1 MKYSEI
7 INFNPIQTVIQ
18 INEADNKEKAKSLVE
33 SYVMSDKM
41 ADKFEATIINELQ
54 FDEVVDNKGVLIVGN
69 YGTGKSHLMS
79 VISSIANDEQNLK
92 YLKNEQFK
100 KAMERI
106 AGKFEVVRIEI
117 GASKNSLRNMVFNEL
132 EKDLESRGITYR
144 FPDES
149 TITNNKPAMQ
159 EMMSLFE
166 EKYTDKGYLLV
177 IDELLDYLRGRKEH
191 ELMLDLGFLRELG
204 EFIKNSRFRLICGIQ
219 EQLFENPSFSF
230 VSKSLNRVKDRFEQ
244 VIIRKEDTAYVV
256 SERILGKTPEQKA
269 KVREH
274 LQKFCS
280 LYSEMGERLDD
291 FVELYPI
298 HPAYIDTFNKV
309 YIAEQREILKTISLT
324 VKNLL
329 NEELPEDA
337 PGIISFD
344 SYWDFV
350 KDNYARKA
358 EADIKEVLEKS
369 AVLEDKIE
377 HSFPKKAYKA
387 MALQIIK
394 ALSVHRL
401 TTSGINVRI
410 GLTAENLKDEL
421 CLFIHN
427 LPEMDPEFLLS
438 MIQTVLKDII
448 NLVSGQFIEF
458 NNDNGQYFLDLKK
471 DIDYDAKIAQ
481 KADMLSDDDLNRYY
495 FKIVYDCLE
504 WEAQEYVPNFQIY
517 EYILNWDSHNIF
529 RRGYLFMGVP
539 EGRSTAEPPRDFYIN
554 ILPPYGK
561 VQISN
566 ENNPDEVMFS
576 LNIDEEFNNN
586 LKLYSGALA
595 MRELAADQNTRGIYK
610 KKSEDIRKKLL
621 KWINDNSDTAFNVI
635 YKGTCRQLI
644 QVTHGKSRRNSNLK
658 ENIDLA
664 ASLCLDEY
672 FNTIYPKFP
681 VMKSKIT
688 SENQSEV
695 IQRAIRYFSGQR
707 NIDSINFL
715 ESFNLITNNKINIE
729 NSQYATKLVRKL
741 NSLQEKGVIN
751 YSDIVYEK
759 YDEYFDKEFNI
770 DIGYFSI
777 VLLAL
782 VYCGKADMVLKNGTT
797 LSASNIDTIPKLGL
811 SDIYEF
817 KYLVKPKQGSIEE
830 LKKLFEILAIPTA
843 LLRSSKDMETGLYK
857 VLEKAK
863 EISEHALS
871 TKRNVSDNFKLWGE
885 EIVPTHILNG
895 YLNKI
900 DKLINEFVN
909 FKNKYNTVAKLNKFS
924 MTMDELVG
932 IEDAMKYIEILD
944 QYILFKN
951 DCTELV
957 NYISN
962 IETLIIPKEIQQDI
976 ELGKKLFREQRDSI
990 KDDLNGEL
998 ASHRVNEALGKVQD
1012 KYIEFYFDIHKKAR
1026 LGISAAERKK
1036 KIINGDLLSNLKEL
1050 TRIDS
1055 LFQSSRVNAI
1065 EEKLSKQIVCYEL
1078 TGRELKERTI
1088 CPHCKMSTTT
1098 NKMVNAEQELYE
1110 IEEELKN
1117 LKDEWTDMLIAT
1129 IEDPLIMENKKLLT
1143 PKQQSIIDELIS
1155 NKKLPEVINTFFVDT
1170 INILISG
1177 LDKVIFNI
1185 SDLEKVLLSMG
1196 PCTEK
1201 ELRNK
1206 INTFIDNLISGNDI
1220 EKLRI
1225 IIQNN
1230 N

>member
-18 INEADNKEKAKSLVE
+18 INEADNKEKAKNLVE

-41 ADKFEATIINELQ
+41 ADKFEATIISELQ

-79 VISSIANDEQNLK
+79 VISSIANDEQNLE

-100 KAMERI
+100 KSMERI

-132 EKDLESRGITYR
+132 EKDLELRKITYR

-159 EMMSLFE
+159 EMMALFE
-166 EKYTDKGYLLV
+166 EKYNDKGYLLV
-177 IDELLDYLRGRKEH
+177 IDELLDYLKGRKEH

-269 KVREH
+269 LVREH
-274 LQKFCS
+274 LQKFCN

-298 HPAYIDTFNKV
+298 HPAYIDTFNRV

-324 VKNLL
+324 VKKLL

-377 HSFPKKAYKA
+377 HSFPKKQYKP

-401 TTSGINVRI
+401 TTSGIDVRI

-458 NNDNGQYFLDLKK
+458 NSDNGQYFLDLKK

-495 FKIVYDCLE
+495 YKVIYDCLE
-504 WEAQEYVPNFQIY
+504 WEAQEYVPNFKIY

-554 ILPPYGK
+554 LLPLYGNYEL
-561 VQISN
+561 SN
-566 ENNPDEVMFS
+566 ENNSDEVMFR

-586 LKLYSGALA
+586 LKLYSGSLA
-595 MRELAADQNTRGIYK
+595 MRELASDQNTRGIYR
-610 KKSEDIRKKLL
+610 KKSEEIRKKLL
-621 KWINDNSDTAFNVI
+621 KWMNDNKNTAFDVL

-644 QVTHGKSRRNSNLK
+644 QVTHGKSRGNSNLK
-658 ENIDLA
+658 ESIDLA

-672 FNTIYPKFP
+672 FNSIYPNFP

-688 SENQSEV
+688 NENQAEV
-695 IQRAIRYFSGQR
+695 IQRTIKCFAGQQ

-715 ESFNLITNNKINIE
+715 ESFNLIIDNKISID
-729 NSQYATKLVRKL
+729 NSKYAMRLVKKL
-741 NSLQEKGVIN
+741 NSLQEQGVIN

-770 DIGYFSI
+770 NIEYFSI

-782 VYCGKADMVLKNGTT
+782 VYCGKADMILKNGTT
-797 LSASNIDTIPKLGL
+797 LSASNIDALSKLGL

-817 KYLVKPKQGSIEE
+817 KYLAKPKQGSMEE
-830 LKKLFEILAIPTA
+830 LKKLFEVMDVSVA
-843 LLRSSKDMETGLYK
+843 LLRSSKDMDKGLDK
-857 VLEKAK
+857 ILEKAK

-871 TKRNVSDNFKLWGE
+871 TKRNITDNFKLWGE
-885 EIVPTHILNG
+885 EIVPTHILNS

-900 DKLINEFVN
+900 EKLINEFIN

-924 MTMDELVG
+924 MTMNELG
-932 IEDAMKYIEILD
+932 EIEEAIKYVKILD
-944 QYILFKN
+944 EYILFKN

-957 NYISN
+957 NYVSN
-962 IETLIIPKEIQQDI
+962 IETLIIPKDIQEEI
-976 ELGKKLFREQRDSI
+976 ELGKKLFREQRDNI
-990 KDDLNGEL
+990 KDNLNGEL
-998 ASHRVNEALGKVQD
+998 ASQRVNEVLVKVRD
-1012 KYIEFYFDIHKKAR
+1012 KYIKFYFDIHKKAR
-1026 LGISAAERKK
+1026 LGINAAEKK
-1036 KIINGDLLSNLKEL
+1036 RKIISGDLLSNLKEL
-1050 TRIDS
+1050 SKIDS
-1055 LFQSSRVNAI
+1055 LFQSNRISLI
-1065 EEKLSKQIVCYEL
+1065 EEKLSNQVVCYEL
-1078 TGRELKERTI
+1078 TTRELKERTI
-1088 CPHCKMSTTT
+1088 CPHCKMSTT
-1098 NKMVNAEQELYE
+1098 NVVEDAEQELSK
-1110 IEEELKN
+1110 IEEELKE
-1117 LKDEWTDMLIAT
+1117 LKSEWTNILIAT
-1129 IEDPLIMENKKLLT
+1129 IEDPLIMENKKLLNL
-1143 PKQQSIIDELIS
+1143 KQQSIIDELVDS
-1155 NKKLPEVINTFFVDT
+1155 RKLPDIIDKFFVNTINT
-1170 INILISG
+1170 LIAG
-1177 LDKVIFNI
+1177 LDKVILNI
-1185 SDLEKVLLSMG
+1185 NDLEKVLLSMG

-1201 ELRNK
+1201 ELKSK
-1206 INTFIDNLISGNDI
+1206 INAFIDNIILGRDV

-1225 IIQNN
+1225 IVQNN
-1230 N
+1230 D